1 VRRWRR
7 PSPTRERMPFRRRP
21 SAESGGVGCH
31 HAITA
36 AGGAAAAIPGLRR
49 GRGAVSDRCREEKN
63 REEGPAPR
71 IYFSLFSLHL
81 SETRFAT
88 CTRAWPQ
95 RAHLFG
101 RVFLKSCL

>member
-1 VRRWRR
+1 MRRWRR

-71 IYFSLFSLHL
+71 IYFSLYSLSTFRRRGLLRALERGRNARISLGGFS
-81 SETRFAT
+81 
-88 CTRAWPQ
+88 
-95 RAHLFG
+95 
-101 RVFLKSCL
+101 